1 MSDPTPTGAGHPPA
15 PVTPEGAPVERPAR
29 GMRAIEA
36 EQFSFSDSVGGVRG
50 VVESVAPG
58 LLFVVVFIASGQEL
72 RPALIAAVAAVV
84 VAVVARLVQRTPVT
98 QALSGAVG
106 IAIGAVVAA
115 RTGQAED
122 FYLWGLLV
130 NAAYLLPF
138 AVSAL
143 VRWPLVGVVLGLFR
157 ADGPLQPGGS
167 WAGALA
173 WRQDPDLRRRYTQ
186 VTWLWAGMFGLRLA
200 VQLPLY
206 LAGEVAWLGTA
217 KLVMGV
223 PLTALLLWLSWI
235 LVRGTTAAR
244 PAPAPTPPVP

>member
-1 MSDPTPTGAGHPPA
+1 MSDPTPAGPGSSGPDGA
-15 PVTPEGAPVERPAR
+15 PAR

-36 EQFSFSDSVGGVRG
+36 EQFSFADSVGGVRG

-72 RPALIAAVAAVV
+72 RPALIAAIAAVV

-106 IAIGAVVAA
+106 IVIGAVVAA

-130 NAAYLLPF
+130 NGAYLLPF

-143 VRWPLVGVVLGLFR
+143 VGWPLGGVVLGLFR
-157 ADGPLQPGGS
+157 PDGPLQPEGS
-167 WAGALA
+167 WAGAFA
-173 WRQDPDLRRRYTQ
+173 WRRDPELRRRYTW
-186 VTWLWAGMFGLRLA
+186 VTWLWAGMFALRLA

-244 PAPAPTPPVP
+244 PGPPPTPPAP